1 MNNLKPSLWKPKQD
15 VSPQNVCT
23 HNMAGTESEKDRKET
38 SNNIDE
44 NDNKTLE
51 DTSEEK
57 VKEESQFLKGYCLYK
72 HIANRLDVFSV

>member
-1 MNNLKPSLWKPKQD
+1 MNRLEQPKQEM
-15 VSPQNVCT
+15 SPQNVCT

-44 NDNKTLE
+44 NCDKTLE

-57 VKEESQFLKGYCLYK
+57 IKEESQFLKGYCLYK